1 MVSVTAMCE
10 ILPRSVAS
18 SAAVSVRFS
27 ESSMASRQSAFR
39 LFAALSIA
47 LALAAGAAI
56 PAHAQ
61 IAWTNYTT
69 GSGLGNNSVYGVY
82 AQGSTI
88 YAATNNG
95 GLSVSANNGTNWTTY
110 TTGSGLGNNVVPG
123 VYASGS
129 TIYAATYGGGL
140 SVSANN
146 GTNWTN
152 YTIASG
158 LGSNN
163 VNGVYASGST
173 IYAAT
178 GGGLSVS
185 ANNGANWTTYTTGS
199 GLGSNS
205 VLGVYASG
213 SRIYAATYGGLSV
226 STNNGTNWTTYTTGS
241 GLGSNNVNGVYAS
254 GSTIYAATYGGLGVS
269 ANNGT
274 SWTTYTSG
282 SGLGNNSVF
291 GVYASGSTI
300 YAATFGGLSV
310 GVIPP
315 PPPPTSVTLDA
326 TSGTGTIAT
335 NYSTT
340 TGAAGLTLSNGFFA
354 EYLAVGGGGSGGTPG
369 GDSSNQNNWSTG
381 GGGGGGMLTGTSQL
395 SATSYAVTVGGGG
408 AAPAYNSG
416 STSRGNNGANSVFG
430 SGTAVGGGG
439 GGGGENSFSG
449 VGASGGSGGGGGSK
463 YDNAGGTGTT
473 DQGNPGGAARNG
485 NESTAGNRTAGG
497 GGGGAGGVGGTPVAN
512 SSNGGNGGVGLAS
525 TITGSS
531 VRYAGGGGGGAY
543 DTYESGETAGTG
555 GAGGG
560 GAGSTSGTATAGT
573 DGLGGGGG
581 GRGVGGVGG
590 QGGSGV
596 VIVRYQGAS
605 LGAIGGTVTSG
616 SGSAAGYT
624 LHTFTTTGT
633 TTGTSALNVSGVD
646 MNARLGVTLTGA
658 ISGTGGLT
666 FAGPGRLTL
675 AAENTFTGD
684 TRISSGT
691 LAISNQYAL
700 AGSTLDMNASDS
712 GSVTFSQDSTL
723 GGLKGSRTLANG
735 GRRLSIGDNNQSTT
749 YSGNLSGAGGLT
761 KTGNGTLTLSGSNSF
776 TGSTLVL
783 QGTLAVA
790 NANALAGSTLDVE
803 GSDNT
808 TFSQDSSIGGLRGFG
823 GLNNGGYTLTIG
835 GNNANETWAPDFYN
849 FDPGIYGSGAL
860 IKNGNGT
867 LTLAGPNTFT
877 GDTRV
882 ASGSL
887 TIADRQALLNSTLDM
902 NASDSGAVT
911 FAQDSALGGL
921 KGSRNLANGGNTL
934 SIGGNNQS
942 TTYSGV
948 LSGSGGLTKLGE
960 GTLALSGNNT
970 YTGPTT
976 VSMGTLA
983 IGSGGTTGAI
993 AGNIANSSVVV
1004 FNRSDAVTYAG
1015 TISGNG
1021 SLTKQGGSSLTL
1033 TGNNTYSGLT
1043 TVSGG
1048 TLAIGAGGTSG
1059 AIAGNIAN
1067 SGAVVFNRSDAA
1079 TYAGVISGTG
1089 GLTKQ
1094 GAGTLSLTGNN
1105 TYLGQTTVSA
1115 GTLAIGAGGTT
1126 GAIAG
1131 NIANSG
1137 AVVFNR
1143 SDAITYSGTISGSG
1157 SLTKDGAGTLSLT
1170 GNNTYSG
1177 LTTVSGGTL
1186 AIGAGGT
1193 TGAIVGDIA
1202 NSGAVVFNR
1211 SDSVIFYRSISGIG
1225 SLTKQG
1231 AGTLELRNDN
1241 TYSGLTTVS
1250 SGTLQI
1256 GNGYTAG
1263 SIAGDIANFGAV
1275 VFNRSDAV
1283 TYAGMISGTGSL
1295 IKRGSGTL
1303 TLSGSSSFTGDTR
1316 FYFYNSGKL
1325 AIANVNALAGST
1337 LDPSF
1342 DHDAFVF
1349 LQDSNIGGLKGS
1361 SNITNGGY
1369 TLTIGGNNQSTTYS
1383 GRLSGSGGLIKNGT
1397 GMLTLSNVNTFTGD
1411 TRIAS
1416 GTLAIGNANALYQST
1431 LDMNASDSG
1440 AITFSQA
1447 SNISGLKGSRN
1458 LANGGYTLAI
1468 GGNNQSTTY
1477 SGGLSGSGGLT
1488 KVGTGTLTLAGSN
1501 SYTGDTRASTGG
1513 LVIANAGALAGSTL
1527 DMNWRDGGTI
1537 AFSQDSNIGGLK
1549 GSGSIINGGY
1559 TLTIGGNNG
1568 STTYDG
1574 QLAGSGGL
1582 TKSGTGTLT
1591 LSNRNNFA
1599 GDTRIASGTLA
1610 IGYGIALNQSTLDM
1624 NANDSGAINFS
1635 QASTLGGLKG
1645 SRGID
1650 NGGNTLTIG
1659 GNNASTTYSG
1669 VLSGTGGLT
1678 KNGTGTLS
1686 LTGNNTYSGLTTVSK
1701 GTLSVGEGGASG
1713 SLVSAVNLRR
1723 DTTSLVFNRSDASTY
1738 AGNITGAGSLT
1749 KLGAGTLTLTG
1760 SSDFTGDTTVSAG
1773 TLVLGSGNALSSRAA
1788 VTVASGATLEA
1799 TAPIRIF
1806 YIDSQG
1812 TVVGGE
1818 NLTATAT
1825 VTRSGNI
1832 GGIADGTDS
1841 QGTFEA
1847 GIVKLDT
1854 GTSTVNAVNTY
1865 TGLTWVRAGTL
1876 VTSLANAFAAAS
1888 DLQVDSGATFDR
1900 AGHSQTFTDAVVDG
1914 IVGDSAIGGLLTVTG
1929 MLSGTGVLN
1938 GDVLV
1943 NGVHAPGNSPG
1954 IQTFNGNLSYGSG
1967 ATINWELID
1976 NTASNSPVVFD
1987 QIVLAGLADLAFGGS
2002 NVLALSFAGAGSL
2015 VDWTNS
2021 FWDVNRAWTVFD
2033 LATGVTTGF
2042 GNLSLGG
2049 SLLDGNGLALD
2060 AGTRGYFSLALI
2072 GQDVLLQY
2080 TAVAVPEPST
2090 TAMALAGLAYGGY
2103 TMWRR
2108 RKRA

>member
-1 MVSVTAMCE
+1 
-10 ILPRSVAS
+10 
-18 SAAVSVRFS
+18 
-27 ESSMASRQSAFR
+27 MASRQSAFR

-152 YTIASG
+152 YTIA
-158 LGSNN
+158 
-163 VNGVYASGST
+163 
-173 IYAAT
+173 
-178 GGGLSVS
+178 
-185 ANNGANWTTYTTGS
+185 
-199 GLGSNS
+199 
-205 VLGVYASG
+205 
-213 SRIYAATYGGLSV
+213 
-226 STNNGTNWTTYTTGS
+226 S

-942 TTYSGV
+942 TTYSG
-948 LSGSGGLTKLGE
+948 
-960 GTLALSGNNT
+960 
-970 YTGPTT
+970 
-976 VSMGTLA
+976 
-983 IGSGGTTGAI
+983 
-993 AGNIANSSVVV
+993 
-1004 FNRSDAVTYAG
+1004 

-1048 TLAIGAGGTSG
+1048 TLAIGAGGTS
-1059 AIAGNIAN
+1059 
-1067 SGAVVFNRSDAA
+1067 
-1079 TYAGVISGTG
+1079 
-1089 GLTKQ
+1089 
-1094 GAGTLSLTGNN
+1094 
-1105 TYLGQTTVSA
+1105 
-1115 GTLAIGAGGTT
+1115 

>member
-1 MVSVTAMCE
+1 
-10 ILPRSVAS
+10 
-18 SAAVSVRFS
+18 
-27 ESSMASRQSAFR
+27 
-39 LFAALSIA
+39 
-47 LALAAGAAI
+47 
-56 PAHAQ
+56 
-61 IAWTNYTT
+61 
-69 GSGLGNNSVYGVY
+69 
-82 AQGSTI
+82 
-88 YAATNNG
+88 
-95 GLSVSANNGTNWTTY
+95 
-110 TTGSGLGNNVVPG
+110 
-123 VYASGS
+123 
-129 TIYAATYGGGL
+129 
-140 SVSANN
+140 
-146 GTNWTN
+146 
-152 YTIASG
+152 
-158 LGSNN
+158 
-163 VNGVYASGST
+163 
-173 IYAAT
+173 
-178 GGGLSVS
+178 
-185 ANNGANWTTYTTGS
+185 
-199 GLGSNS
+199 
-205 VLGVYASG
+205 
-213 SRIYAATYGGLSV
+213 
-226 STNNGTNWTTYTTGS
+226 
-241 GLGSNNVNGVYAS
+241 
-254 GSTIYAATYGGLGVS
+254 
-269 ANNGT
+269 
-274 SWTTYTSG
+274 
-282 SGLGNNSVF
+282 
-291 GVYASGSTI
+291 
-300 YAATFGGLSV
+300 
-310 GVIPP
+310 
-315 PPPPTSVTLDA
+315 
-326 TSGTGTIAT
+326 
-335 NYSTT
+335 
-340 TGAAGLTLSNGFFA
+340 
-354 EYLAVGGGGSGGTPG
+354 
-369 GDSSNQNNWSTG
+369 
-381 GGGGGGMLTGTSQL
+381 
-395 SATSYAVTVGGGG
+395 
-408 AAPAYNSG
+408 
-416 STSRGNNGANSVFG
+416 
-430 SGTAVGGGG
+430 
-439 GGGGENSFSG
+439 
-449 VGASGGSGGGGGSK
+449 
-463 YDNAGGTGTT
+463 
-473 DQGNPGGAARNG
+473 
-485 NESTAGNRTAGG
+485 
-497 GGGGAGGVGGTPVAN
+497 
-512 SSNGGNGGVGLAS
+512 
-525 TITGSS
+525 
-531 VRYAGGGGGGAY
+531 
-543 DTYESGETAGTG
+543 
-555 GAGGG
+555 
-560 GAGSTSGTATAGT
+560 
-573 DGLGGGGG
+573 
-581 GRGVGGVGG
+581 
-590 QGGSGV
+590 
-596 VIVRYQGAS
+596 
-605 LGAIGGTVTSG
+605 
-616 SGSAAGYT
+616 
-624 LHTFTTTGT
+624 
-633 TTGTSALNVSGVD
+633 
-646 MNARLGVTLTGA
+646 
-658 ISGTGGLT
+658 
-666 FAGPGRLTL
+666 
-675 AAENTFTGD
+675 
-684 TRISSGT
+684 
-691 LAISNQYAL
+691 
-700 AGSTLDMNASDS
+700 
-712 GSVTFSQDSTL
+712 
-723 GGLKGSRTLANG
+723 
-735 GRRLSIGDNNQSTT
+735 
-749 YSGNLSGAGGLT
+749 
-761 KTGNGTLTLSGSNSF
+761 
-776 TGSTLVL
+776 
-783 QGTLAVA
+783 
-790 NANALAGSTLDVE
+790 
-803 GSDNT
+803 
-808 TFSQDSSIGGLRGFG
+808 
-823 GLNNGGYTLTIG
+823 
-835 GNNANETWAPDFYN
+835 
-849 FDPGIYGSGAL
+849 
-860 IKNGNGT
+860 
-867 LTLAGPNTFT
+867 
-877 GDTRV
+877 
-882 ASGSL
+882 
-887 TIADRQALLNSTLDM
+887 
-902 NASDSGAVT
+902 
-911 FAQDSALGGL
+911 
-921 KGSRNLANGGNTL
+921 
-934 SIGGNNQS
+934 
-942 TTYSGV
+942 
-948 LSGSGGLTKLGE
+948 LGE

-983 IGSGGTTGAI
+983 IGS
-993 AGNIANSSVVV
+993 
-1004 FNRSDAVTYAG
+1004 
-1015 TISGNG
+1015 
-1021 SLTKQGGSSLTL
+1021 
-1033 TGNNTYSGLT
+1033 
-1043 TVSGG
+1043 
-1048 TLAIGAGGTSG
+1048 
-1059 AIAGNIAN
+1059 
-1067 SGAVVFNRSDAA
+1067 
-1079 TYAGVISGTG
+1079 
-1089 GLTKQ
+1089 
-1094 GAGTLSLTGNN
+1094 
-1105 TYLGQTTVSA
+1105 
-1115 GTLAIGAGGTT
+1115 GGTT

-1349 LQDSNIGGLKGS
+1349 LQD
-1361 SNITNGGY
+1361 
-1369 TLTIGGNNQSTTYS
+1369 
-1383 GRLSGSGGLIKNGT
+1383 
-1397 GMLTLSNVNTFTGD
+1397 
-1411 TRIAS
+1411 
-1416 GTLAIGNANALYQST
+1416 
-1431 LDMNASDSG
+1431 
-1440 AITFSQA
+1440 

-1806 YIDSQG
+1806 YLDSQG

>member
-1 MVSVTAMCE
+1 
-10 ILPRSVAS
+10 
-18 SAAVSVRFS
+18 
-27 ESSMASRQSAFR
+27 MASRQSAFR

-152 YTIASG
+152 YTIA
-158 LGSNN
+158 
-163 VNGVYASGST
+163 
-173 IYAAT
+173 
-178 GGGLSVS
+178 
-185 ANNGANWTTYTTGS
+185 
-199 GLGSNS
+199 
-205 VLGVYASG
+205 
-213 SRIYAATYGGLSV
+213 
-226 STNNGTNWTTYTTGS
+226 S

-1115 GTLAIGAGGTT
+1115 
-1126 GAIAG
+1126 
-1131 NIANSG
+1131 
-1137 AVVFNR
+1137 
-1143 SDAITYSGTISGSG
+1143 
-1157 SLTKDGAGTLSLT
+1157 
-1170 GNNTYSG
+1170 
-1177 LTTVSGGTL
+1177 GTL